1 MTTAAQGQS
10 TTDSRTMALAMFEGQ
25 VPCTLQFAD
34 PSCPKTARWLA
45 CTVHEENTTP
55 CDYEEPMLLCDE
67 HKAVMQRALAPFWRM
82 WHNLPPIHCIRCETP
97 IRLDR
102 FEAI

>member
-1 MTTAAQGQS
+1 MSTAAQGQS
-10 TTDSRTMALAMFEGQ
+10 TTDSRTMALAMFADQ
-25 VPCTLQFAD
+25 VPCALQFYD

-45 CTVHEENTTP
+45 YSVHEENTTA
-55 CDYEEPMLLCDE
+55 CDYNEPMLLCDE
-67 HKAVMQRALAPFWRM
+67 HKVVMQRALAPFWRM
-82 WHNLPPIHCIRCETP
+82 WHNLPPMLCVRCETP